1 MRRFA
6 IMEMV
11 KTLATL
17 FRRFKFERAI
27 LKESE
32 EREGFVVKITE
43 CKVKI
48 SLRNER
54 LTAATKA

>member
-1 MRRFA
+1 
-6 IMEMV
+6 MEMV

>member
-1 MRRFA
+1 MLTARSFA
-6 IMEMV
+6 IMEIL

-17 FRRFKFERAI
+17 FRSFKFERAI
-27 LKESE
+27 LGPSE

-48 SLRNER
+48 SLRSER
-54 LTAATKA
+54 